1 MKTVRIFISS
11 PGDVQEERDRARSV
25 VHQLQRRYAGQLDL
39 RALLWEEL
47 PLAADMSFQR
57 GIDMVLSET
66 GVDIAVFVL
75 WSRLGSP
82 TGPLMVGEQGR
93 PYRSGT
99 EREWHLMLRARE
111 QCQREGSPPRPRSSS
126 IPARTK
132 SPSKNACEANRMT

>member
-1 MKTVRIFISS
+1 
-11 PGDVQEERDRARSV
+11 
-25 VHQLQRRYAGQLDL
+25 
-39 RALLWEEL
+39 
-47 PLAADMSFQR
+47 MSFQQ

-66 GVDIAVFVL
+66 GVDIAVFIL

-99 EREWHLMLRARE
+99 EREWDLMLRARE
-111 QCQREGSPPRPRSSS
+111 KCQRRMSHSVPRSSS

-132 SPSKNACEANRMT
+132 SPSKNACAANRMM